1 MIAFIAVFEGVMSL
15 PNLVVIII
23 SYKHLFL
30 SNGKYEYFKRRVLGD
45 FH

>member
-15 PNLVVIII
+15 PNQVVI
-23 SYKHLFL
+23 KAPFL